1 MSLWIG
7 FMNVTAGTGKYVLK
21 KRCFS
26 RIGGK
31 TGQIVEK
38 VIEKGFL
45 FLFQQKKIVEKAMK
59 DEAFRKELIK
69 NPAAAVEKA
78 FGVGVP
84 KGIEIVVLEETSEK
98 VFLIL
103 PATRSQALSSEDMEK
118 VAAGGFDC
126 GWDCFTGCSGFV
138 Y

>member
-1 MSLWIG
+1 MAKS
-7 FMNVTAGTGKYVLK
+7 GKLK
-21 KRCFS
+21 
-26 RIGGK
+26 
-31 TGQIVEK
+31 
-38 VIEKGFL
+38 
-45 FLFQQKKIVEKAMK
+45 KKIVEKAMK